1 MIRALAILASLLV
14 AIPGAALA
22 SGRYD
27 PRLRFQTLSTPRFDI
42 HFHQG
47 EEADAR
53 RLAKMAEE
61 IAAEIDKTLGPPSGR
76 VQVILVA
83 QSDLAN
89 GWATPLPYNTI
100 ELTASAPASD
110 SVIGNTSDWLRLVFT
125 HEYTHVVHLSR
136 GRGWIGGLR
145 RAFGRMPVLFPNL
158 YVPLWQI

>member
-1 MIRALAILASLLV
+1 MIRALALAASLL
-14 AIPGAALA
+14 AACPAAALA

-53 RLAKMAEE
+53 RLAVIAEE
-61 IAAEIDKTLGPPSGR
+61 IARAMDKTLGPPSGR

-89 GWATPLPYNTI
+89 GWATPLPYNT
-100 ELTASAPASD
+100 
-110 SVIGNTSDWLRLVFT
+110 
-125 HEYTHVVHLSR
+125 
-136 GRGWIGGLR
+136 
-145 RAFGRMPVLFPNL
+145 
-158 YVPLWQI
+158 